1 MNNDFEKNEKKI
13 TQLVMATEG
22 LSPDAIKTIIH
33 TAAKKCVLQDK
44 DELTY
49 AQIILELFI
58 YLTPDSFTEK
68 KALEFMVS
76 NLVSQKDIADALALS
91 MRRVHSMYS
100 EVKIDGH

>member
-13 TQLVMATEG
+13 TQLVIATEG

-33 TAAKKCVLQDK
+33 TAAKNCVLQDK

-58 YLTPDSFTEK
+58 YLTPDSFTGK
-68 KALEFMVS
+68 KLLNSWYQILFH
-76 NLVSQKDIADALALS
+76 
-91 MRRVHSMYS
+91 R
-100 EVKIDGH
+100 KILQTH